1 MGLSAVLASPLAQG
15 RARRQDIDTTDSDYY
30 VTNGD
35 YVEYGDYDAEGN
47 PAEGGRGKKTGNKKN
62 QNKWSNQQAAPANNN
77 NNYQAPAAYQ
87 APANNYQ
94 EQAYVQ

>member
-15 RARRQDIDTTDSDYY
+15 RARRQDIDTTDGDND